1 MNNTD
6 SIRTIKI
13 EISELLSDEQ
23 KHDID
28 ITIEDA
34 FKVSELFTKLGIEH
48 KSTSYITM
56 HKYGYDVAKQMCPNL
71 NTALLQQIAKV
82 SLFNI
87 KSWNA
92 RHKKSKWGYV
102 GSKHK
107 ESYPLNKLSLTRR
120 GEQTTF
126 STSNKRVKIIHDIP
140 HWFDE
145 KYPNKTLQSGSIIRT
160 NDRYFICYSFKVSVK
175 DCVGD
180 KIIGIDRG
188 LYNFVATSDG
198 TLFSTKHLH
207 AVERRYAHTKATLQS
222 KGTRSAKKR
231 LKKISG
237 KEKRF
242 RQDFDHCVSKQLANR
257 DDVKCYVLEDL
268 NGLRSTNRGK
278 KMNKWLH
285 KWSTFR
291 FRTFLEYKCAMN
303 GIEVQYV
310 NPKYTSQRCSMCGNI
325 DKDARNRNKY
335 RCACCGHTEHAD
347 INASKNIRDRY
358 LLSLVGKSGSI
369 QPTVCSDDISL
380 RTIPQPRAGGR

>member
-1 MNNTD
+1 M
-6 SIRTIKI
+6 
-13 EISELLSDEQ
+13 
-23 KHDID
+23 
-28 ITIEDA
+28 
-34 FKVSELFTKLGIEH
+34 
-48 KSTSYITM
+48 
-56 HKYGYDVAKQMCPNL
+56 
-71 NTALLQQIAKV
+71 
-82 SLFNI
+82 
-87 KSWNA
+87 
-92 RHKKSKWGYV
+92 
-102 GSKHK
+102 
-107 ESYPLNKLSLTRR
+107 
-120 GEQTTF
+120 
-126 STSNKRVKIIHDIP
+126 
-140 HWFDE
+140 
-145 KYPNKTLQSGSIIRT
+145 
-160 NDRYFICYSFKVSVK
+160 
-175 DCVGD
+175 
-180 KIIGIDRG
+180 
-188 LYNFVATSDG
+188 
-198 TLFSTKHLH
+198 FSTKHLH

-291 FRTFLEYKCAMN
+291 FQTFLEYKCAMN

-380 RTIPQPRAGGR
+380 RTIPQPRAEGR